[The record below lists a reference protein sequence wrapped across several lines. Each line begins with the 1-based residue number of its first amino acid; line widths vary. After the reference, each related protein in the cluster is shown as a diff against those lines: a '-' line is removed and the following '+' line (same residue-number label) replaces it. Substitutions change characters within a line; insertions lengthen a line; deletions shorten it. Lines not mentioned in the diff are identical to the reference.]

1 MPLYILQLLVLIVHL
16 LLLSLYSL
24 ALHLLVRR
32 VLADERET
40 AVHLG
45 QVLGTEDKH
54 QLVLHRMMPAHISHR
69 TDILVL
75 SILQLLLKG
84 LQLRL
89 QDTDVSIN
97 MMNIFLD
104 TFNLLLTLVYF
115 AIQRHQV
122 FQALLHVSLVLAQS
136 LLLLPDSSL
145 DIGTLPLQSSDR
157 SIAIGSSTAFCL
169 GRCLGTAS
177 RWFSLSLMLTI
188 GNSGF
193 LHRLFMHRFLRIGS
207 KREHDCQ

>member
-1 MPLYILQLLVLIVHL
+1 MTLYILQLLVLIIHL
-16 LLLSLYSL
+16 LLFSLYCL
-24 ALHLLVRR
+24 TLHLLVRR
-32 VLADERET
+32 VLANERET

-54 QLVLHRMMPAHISHR
+54 QFVLHRMMPAHISHR
-69 TDILVL
+69 TDIPVL

-97 MMNIFLD
+97 MMNILLD
-104 TFNLLLTLVYF
+104 TFNLLLALVDF

-122 FQALLHVSLVLAQS
+122 FQALLHVSLIPAQS
-136 LLLLPDSSL
+136 LLLFLDSSL
-145 DIGTLPLQSSDR
+145 DISTLPLQSSDR

-169 GRCLGTAS
+169 VGAFVETLAEDLDEALARRAT
-177 RWFSLSLMLTI
+177 
-188 GNSGF
+188 GF
-193 LHRLFMHRFLRIGS
+193 L
-207 KREHDCQ
+207 

>member
-16 LLLSLYSL
+16 QLLSLYSL

-75 SILQLLLKG
+75 SILQLLLK
-84 LQLRL
+84 R
-89 QDTDVSIN
+89 
-97 MMNIFLD
+97 
-104 TFNLLLTLVYF
+104 
-115 AIQRHQV
+115 
-122 FQALLHVSLVLAQS
+122 
-136 LLLLPDSSL
+136 
-145 DIGTLPLQSSDR
+145 
-157 SIAIGSSTAFCL
+157 SSTVPA
-169 GRCLGTAS
+169 GYRCFHRYDEYPSRYAS
-177 RWFSLSLMLTI
+177 IF
-188 GNSGF
+188 F
-193 LHRLFMHRFLRIGS
+193 
-207 KREHDCQ
+207 

>member
-1 MPLYILQLLVLIVHL
+1 MFFL
-16 LLLSLYSL
+16 
-24 ALHLLVRR
+24 
-32 VLADERET
+32 
-40 AVHLG
+40 
-45 QVLGTEDKH
+45 
-54 QLVLHRMMPAHISHR
+54 
-69 TDILVL
+69 
-75 SILQLLLKG
+75 ILQLLLKG

-97 MMNIFLD
+97 MMNILLD

-157 SIAIGSSTAFCL
+157 SIAIGKQHGVL
-169 GRCLGTAS
+169 P
-177 RWFSLSLMLTI
+177 W
-188 GNSGF
+188 
-193 LHRLFMHRFLRIGS
+193 
-207 KREHDCQ
+207 